1 MKTVAEIKQFFLDVP
16 VFLSDVDKTQIYKG
30 GELTFTGIVD
40 AYPKKMSS
48 KKRMQV
54 LRVSRP
60 KPRSLS

>member
-1 MKTVAEIKQFFLDVP
+1 MDVP
-16 VFLSDVDKTQIYKG
+16 VFLSDVDKTQIGLIYKG